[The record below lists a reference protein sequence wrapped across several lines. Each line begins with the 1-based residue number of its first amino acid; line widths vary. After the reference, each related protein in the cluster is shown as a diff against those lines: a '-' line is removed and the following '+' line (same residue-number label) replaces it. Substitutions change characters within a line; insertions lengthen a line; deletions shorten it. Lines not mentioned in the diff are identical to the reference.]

1 MEELT
6 ISKENWDKLKL
17 KVNRKYREL
26 SEEDLAYQPGEEEAL
41 IERLM
46 IRLKRNREYVVF
58 TLKKG
63 LVNIDNNT
71 L

>member
-1 MEELT
+1 MEELS

>member
-26 SEEDLAYQPGEEEAL
+26 SEVDLAYQPGEEEAL

>member
-6 ISKENWDKLKL
+6 ISKEDWDKLKL

-26 SEEDLAYQPGEEEAL
+26 SEEDLAYKPGEEEAL